1 MRVWIKIHQPVIDLD
16 YRELAEKMWF
26 HSFLGKELEL
36 SHEGNSEWLKD
47 NYTLSLKWDK
57 WDNDSRW
64 ASEENLKGTPD
75 EHISLNPI
83 RDKKYLYFETDHI
96 DILTV
101 DKRALYIMV
110 QELAKT
116 VEGLISEDGMK
127 TWLTLEE
134 FQKKHKN
141 LLTIPFE
148 EANEISLKEAKHFQ
162 FVDEPWDNEVIYD

>member
-75 EHISLNPI
+75 KHISLNLI
-83 RDKKYLYFETDHI
+83 KNIYL
-96 DILTV
+96 
-101 DKRALYIMV
+101 
-110 QELAKT
+110 KT
-116 VEGLISEDGMK
+116 IK
-127 TWLTLEE
+127 
-134 FQKKHKN
+134 
-141 LLTIPFE
+141 
-148 EANEISLKEAKHFQ
+148 
-162 FVDEPWDNEVIYD
+162 